1 MATHREITGKILAYL
16 TTRPEEGDTLEGI
29 MNWWMRSDKG
39 KHAIDELED
48 VLNLMLAKGELEKI
62 KVKKDVLVYRV
73 KKRLSVS

>member
-1 MATHREITGKILAYL
+1 MARHAEISGKILAYL

-29 MNWWMRSDKG
+29 MNWWMKSDKG

-62 KVKKDVLVYRV
+62 KVKKDILVYKV
-73 KKRLSVS
+73 KKRQKV